1 MSEVRIEDT
10 LAIDASAPEVWHAL
24 EDPAA
29 HARWHPFVTDI
40 AGEHR
45 LGHVRT
51 CSVAVGGKHGQTKER
66 CVVEEPPNRVAWLVE
81 EESTG
86 FGRMVSNWCA
96 GFSLTPRDGKTLVT
110 AESTFEPNNVIVR
123 AMLPMIRRKFH
134 HTHRAILAA
143 LGESL
148 EKDRD
153 AAVLT
158 SEDGSAFDTS
168 SRT

>member
-1 MSEVRIEDT
+1 MSEVRIEDN

-29 HARWHPFVTDI
+29 HARWHPFVTQI
-40 AGEHR
+40 TGEHR
-45 LGHVRT
+45 LGQVRT
-51 CSVAVGGKHGQTKER
+51 RSVVVGGKHGQTKER
-66 CVVEEPPNRVAWLVE
+66 CVVEEPASRIGWTVQEDA
-81 EESTG
+81 TG

-110 AESTFEPNNVIVR
+110 AESTFEPNNLLVR

-134 HTHRAILAA
+134 QTHRAILAA
-143 LGESL
+143 LKESL
-148 EKDRD
+148 ETHRD
-153 AAVLT
+153 GAGVR